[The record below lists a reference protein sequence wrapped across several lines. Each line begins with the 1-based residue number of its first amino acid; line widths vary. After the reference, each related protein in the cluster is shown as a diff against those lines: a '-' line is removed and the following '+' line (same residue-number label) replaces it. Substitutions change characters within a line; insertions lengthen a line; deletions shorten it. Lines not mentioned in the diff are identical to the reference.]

1 MQGMTGVQG
10 TAVAALLLAGTA
22 LAGVSSAQA
31 EVPVV
36 VATIKP
42 LHALAAGVMAGVGA
56 PELLVQGAASPH
68 DYALK
73 PSDAR
78 LLDKA
83 GLVIWAGPGVES
95 FMPRIIDGL
104 AGKARTLAMVE
115 APGVKTLP
123 IREGGVWEPHE
134 HAHEDE
140 GHDGHGHDGHGD
152 DGGHGHEDHAH
163 DEHAHD
169 EHDHDGHDHEGHD
182 HEGHGH
188 EDHDHG
194 AMDGHVWLSPA
205 NARAMVAEI
214 AHVLAEADPEHAA
227 RYREN
232 AAAYDARLAELDRT
246 LAAGLAPVKTRP
258 FIVFHDA
265 YQYFETAYGL
275 AGVGSV
281 TLNPEQPPGARRI
294 SELRQRITEGGVAC
308 VFAEPQFD
316 PRLVKTLT
324 EGTPAKSAVLDPV
337 GADLTPGP
345 DAYPELMAALARSMT
360 DCLAPGT

>member
-1 MQGMTGVQG
+1 MQGMTGVQA

-22 LAGVSSAQA
+22 LGGASSARA
-31 EVPVV
+31 DVPVV

-42 LHALAAGVMAGVGA
+42 LHALAAGVMAGVGT
-56 PELLVQGAASPH
+56 PDLLVQGAASPH

-78 LLDKA
+78 LLDRA
-83 GLVIWAGPGVES
+83 GVVIWAGPGVES
-95 FMPRIIDGL
+95 FMPRIVDGL
-104 AGKARTLAMVE
+104 AGKARTLAMID
-115 APGVKTLP
+115 APGVKPLP

-134 HAHEDE
+134 HAHGD
-140 GHDGHGHDGHGD
+140 HDDHDHEE
-152 DGGHGHEDHAH
+152 HGHEEHGHADDGHDHDDHAH
-163 DEHAHD
+163 D
-169 EHDHDGHDHEGHD
+169 DHGHDDHGHD
-182 HEGHGH
+182 DHGHGDH
-188 EDHDHG
+188 DHDHG

-227 RYREN
+227 RYRDN
-232 AAAYDARLAELDRT
+232 AAAYDARLAKLDQT
-246 LAAGLAPVKTRP
+246 VTAELAPVKTRP

-294 SELRQRITEGGVAC
+294 TELRQRITDGGVAC

-324 EGTPAKSAVLDPV
+324 EGTSAKSAVLDPV

-345 DAYPELMAALARSMT
+345 DAYPELITALARSMT
-360 DCLAPGT
+360 DCLAPGA

>member
-1 MQGMTGVQG
+1 MRGMTGVQA

-22 LAGVSSAQA
+22 LGGASSARA
-31 EVPVV
+31 DVPVV

-42 LHALAAGVMAGVGA
+42 LHALAAGVMAGVGT
-56 PELLVQGAASPH
+56 PDLLVQGAASPH

-78 LLDKA
+78 LLDRA
-83 GLVIWAGPGVES
+83 GVVIWAGPGVES

-104 AGKARTLAMVE
+104 AGKARTLAMID
-115 APGVKTLP
+115 APGVKPLP

-134 HAHEDE
+134 HAH
-140 GHDGHGHDGHGD
+140 G
-152 DGGHGHEDHAH
+152 
-163 DEHAHD
+163 
-169 EHDHDGHDHEGHD
+169 DHDDHD

-188 EDHDHG
+188 EEHGHDDHGHEDHDHDHG

-227 RYREN
+227 RYRDN
-232 AAAYDARLAELDRT
+232 AAAYDARLAKLDQT
-246 LAAGLAPVKTRP
+246 VTAELAPVKTRP

-294 SELRQRITEGGVAC
+294 TELRQRITDGGVAC

-316 PRLVKTLT
+316 PRLVKTLI
-324 EGTPAKSAVLDPV
+324 EGTSARNAVLDPV
-337 GADLTPGP
+337 GADLAPGP
-345 DAYPELMAALARSMT
+345 DAYPELITALARSMT
-360 DCLAPGT
+360 DCLAPGA